1 MRTDAH
7 SLGLLTAFLLGGA
20 QVFWVALVGL
30 GVAQPLVDFLMRVWF
45 VAPALHIMPF
55 AALHALALVFAMSV
69 SGYLVG
75 WAVGVA
81 LNSTQRSAE

>member
-20 QVFWVALVGL
+20 QVFWVALVAL
-30 GVAQPLVDFLMRVWF
+30 GAAQPLVDFAMRAWF
-45 VAPALHIMPF
+45 AAPVLHIMPF
-55 AALHALALVFAMSV
+55 NALHAIVLVFAMSV
-69 SGYLVG
+69 SGYLIG

-81 LNSTQRSAE
+81 LNSAQRSAE